1 MGIIGTVFVVLGVL
15 AYLAIGL
22 ALAMRLSHD
31 LYDGFQWW
39 QAVLVVL
46 LWPVLA
52 LMLVVAVIWQAAF
65 GR

>member
-22 ALAMRLSHD
+22 AIAVRLSHD
-31 LYDGFQWW
+31 LYDGFRWW